1 MPGIAGFMPRLK
13 DRREKMHLLMY
24 RTLWK
29 DPAGTGKS
37 GFIWG
42 KQLNK
47 APEF

>member
-1 MPGIAGFMPRLK
+1 
-13 DRREKMHLLMY
+13 MY

-42 KQLNK
+42 KQRNK
-47 APEF
+47 APEL